1 MLPASLLSL
10 FPKLAR
16 DIEFAELGVF
26 PTPVEP
32 FVIPSS
38 GKGGPEL
45 HAFVKRDDLSSPVYG
60 GNKVRT
66 LEALLGKALRE
77 GARAAF
83 STGAYG
89 SNHAL
94 ATALHA
100 PRVGLEAGA
109 MLFPQPLSAVAAE
122 NLRVTVTRAQRLV
135 DLPHWSLLPFGIVR
149 ETRAARLRG
158 ERVFVMVPGGATP
171 HGALG
176 YVAAGLELGL
186 QVSEGVLPPPR
197 AVYVG
202 VGSTCTSAGLL
213 VGLGL
218 AARFGIGFERPPAL
232 VSVRVTP
239 WPVTSAFRIL
249 GLARRTGALLNQ
261 LTGDARTEFSRAELA
276 SRFRI
281 ESRFLG
287 AGYGLPTAAGSLAR
301 ARFAP
306 LGLLLDSTYSEK
318 SAAGLL
324 AALES
329 GEPGPLVFWATK
341 SSAPLP
347 EVTDAE
353 LMGAPVRMR
362 KWLRASEREA
372 GVSD

>member
-16 DIEFAELGVF
+16 DVEFAELGVF

-32 FVIPSS
+32 FAIPSAS
-38 GKGGPEL
+38 KGDPEL
-45 HAFVKRDDLSSPVYG
+45 LAFVKRDDLSSPVYG

-122 NLRVTVTRAQRLV
+122 NLRVTVTHAQRLV
-135 DLPHWSLLPFGIVR
+135 DLPHWSLLPFGIAR
-149 ETRAARLRG
+149 EMRAARRSG

-176 YVAAGLELGL
+176 YVAAGLELAL
-186 QVSEGVLPPPR
+186 QVSAGVLPAPR

-213 VGLGL
+213 VGFGL
-218 AARFGIGFERPPAL
+218 AARFGIGFERAPAV

-239 WPVTSAFRIL
+239 WPITSAFRIL
-249 GLARRTGALLNQ
+249 GLARRTGALLHQ
-261 LTGDARTEFSRAELA
+261 LTGDARTQFTRAELA

-287 AGYGLPTAAGSLAR
+287 GGYGLPTAAGALAR

-306 LGLLLDSTYSEK
+306 LGLMLDSTYSEK

-347 EVTDAE
+347 QVTEAE
-353 LMGAPVRMR
+353 LAFAPRRMR
-362 KWLRASEREA
+362 DFIHTGS
-372 GVSD
+372 